1 MMSNL
6 VFDFLDEFV
15 VVLPVRL
22 DHDLLGHSGDLSFV
36 FQLELPNRNIFESGG
51 TSI

>member
-15 VVLPVRL
+15 VVLPARL
-22 DHDLLGHSGDLSFV
+22 DHDLLGGRGDLSFV
-36 FQLELPNRNIFESGG
+36 FQLELPNRNIFESGRTG
-51 TSI
+51 V